1 VHIIAEAHHATSW
14 HWLAHA
20 LGIDNGSGPIYLSW
34 SGWVADLTLLSVPV
48 ALLAVFRRHN
58 CAVHRCW
65 RLWHHEITGDDG
77 VTHKVCHKHHP
88 AIEDKE
94 VKQSH
99 IDQAWA
105 EQKARDRPPIRPEP
119 LAP

>member
-1 VHIIAEAHHATSW
+1 M
-14 HWLAHA
+14 LA
-20 LGIDNGSGPIYLSW
+20 L
-34 SGWVADLTLLSVPV
+34 
-48 ALLAVFRRHN
+48 FRKHN

-77 VTHKVCHKHHP
+77 ITHKVCHKHHP
-88 AIEDKE
+88 GGHPKR

-105 EQKARDRPPIRPEP
+105 EQLSRRKAGGSPEP
-119 LAP
+119 ASP

>member
-1 VHIIAEAHHATSW
+1 VYLLAAAHHATSW

-34 SGWVADLTLLSVPV
+34 SGWVADLTLLSIPF
-48 ALLAVFRRHN
+48 AVMAIFRKHN

-77 VTHKVCHKHHP
+77 VTRKVCHKHHP
-88 AIEDKE
+88 GVGSKR
-94 VKQSH
+94 VKQVH

-105 EQKARDRPPIRPEP
+105 EQQAREKWQGRNESVPM
-119 LAP
+119 